1 MAEEKERHSFSSS
14 PPFHFLTAGLF
25 PSASADGAFS
35 PLCDLAGA
43 GETGETSRWTEE
55 EMEVAKKG
63 IVLIHLCLSHP
74 SPFPASLYG
83 RGSYPFHDLYF
94 FLFRFLFIFNYPTL

>member
-1 MAEEKERHSFSSS
+1 MPFVFSF
-14 PPFHFLTAGLF
+14 FL
-25 PSASADGAFS
+25 PSASADGTFS

-74 SPFPASLYG
+74 SLFPASAYG
-83 RGSYPFHDLYF
+83 PDSYSFHDLYL
-94 FLFRFLFIFNYPTL
+94 FLRFVCMFNKLTS